1 MVLRILEY
9 SHQQSQWKKSFSMHF
24 YKHASV
30 KEEKPSF
37 MLEEG
42 QTESRWGFNQLSKE
56 RLKKRSG
63 ISWKGFI
70 VMGCELEK
78 RRIIGSILCNPHVKW
93 LYAGLKN
100 GSIFRCPCGKVERQA
115 KNIRAA
121 EAAWV
126 PQPAKRQKAAS
137 LKSLWAPYPF
147 GTVRKPCEGIV
158 GGMRCIHK
166 AIPCLLEAM
175 RDTQLKLKP

>member
-1 MVLRILEY
+1 M
-9 SHQQSQWKKSFSMHF
+9 
-24 YKHASV
+24 
-30 KEEKPSF
+30 
-37 MLEEG
+37 
-42 QTESRWGFNQLSKE
+42 SKE

-175 RDTQLKLKP
+175 RDTQLKLKPSSAPWISQGFFDKTKQPCSCGRTVAARRLLRQVLCYQL